1 MNLFVDLNQY
11 LVMRFFEFY
20 NITDKN
26 SIKMGLVQKSVDL
39 YDFKLFIMKDFFS
52 VSSTFIEIGTNC
64 QR

>member
-1 MNLFVDLNQY
+1 MDLFVDLNQY

-52 VSSTFIEIGTNC
+52 MSSIFIEI
-64 QR
+64 